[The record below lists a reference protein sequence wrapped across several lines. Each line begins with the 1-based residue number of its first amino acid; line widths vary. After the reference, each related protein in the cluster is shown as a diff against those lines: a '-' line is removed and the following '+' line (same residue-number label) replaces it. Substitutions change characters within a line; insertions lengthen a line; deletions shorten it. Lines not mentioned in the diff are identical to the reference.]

1 MLWFFTPTPS
11 QKEKKKTASR
21 GDTMTQDEK
30 RKVVGSGVTY
40 GVEIGSNSM
49 RRFVWFQRSNADK
62 ASPPRNV

>member
-11 QKEKKKTASR
+11 QKEKKTASR

-30 RKVVGSGVTY
+30 REVVGSGVTD
-40 GVEIGSNSM
+40 GVESGSNSM
-49 RRFVWFQRSNADK
+49 RLFVLFQRSNADK